1 MTCKLSIIIPIYN
14 AENYISN
21 CLKSIF
27 AQSFSDYEVVLVND
41 GSKDKSLD
49 MCKKIAYDDRR
60 VTVIDKENGGASSAR
75 NAGIKAASGEYL
87 MFIDADD
94 YIDDGYL
101 EAMYNAVSR
110 FDSDIAICGVRFV
123 KSDNG
128 KTKTVKEAGVGS
140 KICSVKEFM
149 DYYPEFMKTLLSE
162 PLGIKYISVR

>member
-101 EAMYNAVSR
+101 EAMYNAVSP
-110 FDSDIAICGVRFV
+110 I
-123 KSDNG
+123 
-128 KTKTVKEAGVGS
+128 
-140 KICSVKEFM
+140 
-149 DYYPEFMKTLLSE
+149 
-162 PLGIKYISVR
+162 

>member
-60 VTVIDKENGGASSAR
+60 VTVIDKET
-75 NAGIKAASGEYL
+75 
-87 MFIDADD
+87 
-94 YIDDGYL
+94 
-101 EAMYNAVSR
+101 V
-110 FDSDIAICGVRFV
+110 VRQAQETRAL
-123 KSDNG
+123 K
-128 KTKTVKEAGVGS
+128 
-140 KICSVKEFM
+140 
-149 DYYPEFMKTLLSE
+149 LL
-162 PLGIKYISVR
+162 PVNI